1 MENIDKEIRNLVSEI
16 NSNTDTI
23 VKKIYDAIDLGA
35 LEFDGIEKLFMYKL
49 FNAVNEELKKI
60 KEKEINFQDIKGSW
74 WKVLDVHVTDWREF
88 KEYYKYIDDDVFHRP
103 LKDQI
108 YESCRKY
115 GFPMENVFGVEM
127 SSCSFGVTFRYKY
140 VSFGCDFWKPKR

>member
-74 WKVLDVHVTDWREF
+74 WKVLDVPVTDWREF
-88 KEYYKYIDDDVFHRP
+88 KEYYKYIDDDAFHRP

-108 YESCRKY
+108 YES
-115 GFPMENVFGVEM
+115 
-127 SSCSFGVTFRYKY
+127 
-140 VSFGCDFWKPKR
+140 